1 LPLVVSAGK
10 RAAVDD
16 DAVND
21 GELSAEPGQIS
32 GAL

>member
-21 GELSAEPGQIS
+21 DALSAEPGQIS